1 MKEGDSILLDDI
13 NYAPQEIE
21 ELISLLEEDPSLII
35 YENDPVLFFTKNKT
49 KISNKEKNF
58 EIIEIHPN
66 FRLFITSS
74 SDVHISSAIKSRCI
88 CIKIKPFKESKDY
101 AELISNSL
109 INTGIADN
117 FVFHEIVETSDNSKS
132 YVVARKGGIT
142 VSSDH

>member
-1 MKEGDSILLDDI
+1 MKLL
-13 NYAPQEIE
+13 
-21 ELISLLEEDPSLII
+21 
-35 YENDPVLFFTKNKT
+35 K
-49 KISNKEKNF
+49 
-58 EIIEIHPN
+58 IHPN

-117 FVFHEIVETSDNSKS
+117 NIIDISKKMDMHFIS
-132 YVVARKGGIT
+132 
-142 VSSDH
+142 